1 MRKNGQNLGFK
12 GVDQDGKTQLENRGK
27 KSGFL
32 RAQNFIFLKN
42 AKKLKNEKKA

>member
-1 MRKNGQNLGFK
+1 MRLQIVLKGRKPAKNSL
-12 GVDQDGKTQLENRGK
+12 KTRGK